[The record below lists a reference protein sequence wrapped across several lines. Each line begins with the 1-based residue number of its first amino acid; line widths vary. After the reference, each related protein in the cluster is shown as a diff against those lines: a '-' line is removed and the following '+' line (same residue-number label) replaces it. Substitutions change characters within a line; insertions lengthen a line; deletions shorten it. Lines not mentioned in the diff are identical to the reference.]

1 MGWAGP
7 AQPTGL
13 DSAQKCWADF
23 GSKMVGPISTQ
34 KKTNI
39 PFWARPGPEGRAGPG
54 SAWPSNQNGRGELF
68 SPHPCMQNAIR
79 SACRE
84 EKINTRMRGKKS
96 YLVRGGGGLLRFWRC
111 CGGGRW
117 RCLGS
122 RTAAPSG
129 VAATFFLLPAVSA
142 LLLLFVSF
150 APSVN
155 NVLLSLW
162 WHHGGAGA
170 AGGWWRC
177 LGSRTAAPSSGS
189 GATFSVF
196 SHDPPSLFSSSF
208 QLFLPLTVFRS
219 LFLSFGF
226 FVLSSLLLCFFVS
239 SLPFPPFGSFSSPP
253 SLLSPGAFLSVLGFY
268 L

>member
-129 VAATFFLLPAVSA
+129 VVATFFLFFSVFFFCSILLYFCFI
-142 LLLLFVSF
+142 LLLLT
-150 APSVN
+150 
-155 NVLLSLW
+155 VLLST
-162 WHHGGAGA
+162 GRPVIAG
-170 AGGWWRC
+170 
-177 LGSRTAAPSSGS
+177 SDDD
-189 GATFSVF
+189 GATMV
-196 SHDPPSLFSSSF
+196 
-208 QLFLPLTVFRS
+208 LPCS
-219 LFLSFGF
+219 GGQ
-226 FVLSSLLLCFFVS
+226 CFFC
-239 SLPFPPFGSFSSPP
+239 
-253 SLLSPGAFLSVLGFY
+253 Y
-268 L
+268 CWQR